1 MIIQLK
7 GEFPLILDTN
17 RKQQSNVDK
26 RNLKKVISST
36 FINKEISL
44 IERRFEALDEVNIC
58 NIYRNWIPLTRKD
71 SFTCKTLT
79 MKSPRGNLHN
89 RGE

>member
-36 FINKEISL
+36 FINKEISM
-44 IERRFEALDEVNIC
+44 IERRFEALDEVNTC
-58 NIYRNWIPLTRKD
+58 NIYRNWTIDQTKIA
-71 SFTCKTLT
+71 FNCKTQT
-79 MKSPRGNLHN
+79 MKSPRVNLHN
-89 RGE
+89 RGK